1 MVHSNN
7 QNGLHEEEKFPES
20 NFNNTRTKLD
30 VIDEADEMKVQKPQH
45 QRQQKKMKWNE
56 DKKLLVRVPSDVKN
70 IFGWN

>member
-1 MVHSNN
+1 MIQDN

-30 VIDEADEMKVQKPQH
+30 IIHEADEMNVPKPKSQQ
-45 QRQQKKMKWNE
+45 QRQKKWKARD
-56 DKKLLVRVPSDVKN
+56 DKKLMAKMPSDVKN